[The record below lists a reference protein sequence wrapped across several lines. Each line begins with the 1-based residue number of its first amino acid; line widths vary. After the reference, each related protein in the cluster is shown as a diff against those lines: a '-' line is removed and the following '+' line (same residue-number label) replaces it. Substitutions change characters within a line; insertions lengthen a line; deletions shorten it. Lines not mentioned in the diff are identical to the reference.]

1 MSLQKWAEN
10 GWLRQQETNSN
21 EIKML
26 LGVVDRDI
34 ADAAVDKISPD
45 LRFIAA
51 LGAGIQ
57 VAHIALRAS
66 GYRATPGRGQHEKTI
81 ESLELTLGASSRTI
95 QKLKTF
101 SRKRNIANYDMS
113 GAVSEQELEQ
123 MLKLATELR
132 GQVRAW
138 LEKNHANLLK

>member
-10 GWLRQQETNSN
+10 GWLRQQNTNSN

-26 LGVVDRDI
+26 LGVVDRHLT
-34 ADAAVDKISPD
+34 DASVDRISPD

-57 VAHIALRAS
+57 AAHIALRAC

-81 ESLELTLGASSRTI
+81 ESMELTIGASSKTI
-95 QKLKTF
+95 RKLKTF
-101 SRKRNIANYDMS
+101 SRKRNIANYDIS
-113 GAVSEQELEQ
+113 GAISEQELEEMQ
-123 MLKLATELR
+123 KLAAELR
-132 GQVRAW
+132 TQVRAW
-138 LEKNHANLLK
+138 LEKNHPDLLK

>member
-1 MSLQKWAEN
+1 MSLEKWAEN

-26 LGVVDRDI
+26 LGVVDRDL

-57 VAHIALRAS
+57 AAHIALRAC

-81 ESLELTLGASSRTI
+81 ESMELTIGASAKNI

-101 SRKRNIANYDMS
+101 SRKRNVANYDMS
-113 GAVSEQELEQ
+113 GAVSEQELQQ
-123 MLKLATELR
+123 MQKLAEEMR
-132 GQVRAW
+132 AQVRAW
-138 LEKNHANLLK
+138 LEKNHPDLLK

>member
-1 MSLQKWAEN
+1 MSLRKWAEN
-10 GWLRQQETNSN
+10 GWLKQQDTNSS

-26 LGVVDRDI
+26 LGVVERDL

-57 VAHIALRAS
+57 AAHIALQVC

-81 ESLELTLGASSRTI
+81 ESMELTIGASSKTI

-101 SRKRNIANYDMS
+101 
-113 GAVSEQELEQ
+113 
-123 MLKLATELR
+123 
-132 GQVRAW
+132 
-138 LEKNHANLLK
+138 

>member
-10 GWLRQQETNSN
+10 GWLRQQDANSN

-26 LGVVDRDI
+26 LGVVDRDL
-34 ADAAVDKISPD
+34 ADAAVDRISPD

-57 VAHIALRAS
+57 AAHIALRAC

-81 ESLELTLGASSRTI
+81 ESLELTVGASSKTI

-113 GAVSEQELEQ
+113 GAVSDQDLEQ
-123 MLKLATELR
+123 MQKLAAELR
-132 GQVRAW
+132 VKVRAW
-138 LEKNHANLLK
+138 LEANHPDLLR